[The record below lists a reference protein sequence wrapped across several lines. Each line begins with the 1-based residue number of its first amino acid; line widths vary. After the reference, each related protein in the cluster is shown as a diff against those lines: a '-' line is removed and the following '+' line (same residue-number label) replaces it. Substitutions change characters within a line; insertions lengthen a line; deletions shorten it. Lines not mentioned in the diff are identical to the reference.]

1 MMPPTMTPSTDF
13 LVPAMSDAHSPI
25 RTLARTSLRLNVFLV
40 VSVLL
45 VIVLVLAC
53 YWSLLRLV
61 EEEGDIVEFHFLR
74 LMGNIHSHEDF
85 LAQLARRTDET
96 TRRLDQAVIPLQY
109 KLLERSPR
117 ITLYEGREFSFSL
130 PFNLAMRE
138 EGNGGLAASDKGILS
153 LGVMLSNVYSSY
165 WTTSRYPATQVF
177 LLDMQK
183 PISLA
188 VPAMDSASEPYGRG
202 RETYLQTVER
212 IREHIRAR
220 ASAGDARHVR
230 WAKAGHFF
238 GRGTEHNRKLELIAF
253 TQAEIPDSLWS
264 RTPAPGEVVAVS
276 LLDLPRLNEFAHA
289 LKRPIFDALELRSP
303 EGETLAGKVALQ
315 GEITGKHVFT
325 RQGLFIRI
333 TSEDGWTGIYQ
344 IGYDTLFHYAKWH
357 LLLLACLLLLIS
369 SCGILALRWYVSRVV
384 LPADEAHRYVVESDA
399 FSALIIETGQVG
411 ICVIRRLDGGV
422 VLENR
427 LAREWLSDSESIVRM
442 SREWRSA
449 ERDREAPLSS
459 IEETQIE
466 VNGRFLRVG
475 FALTRYHG
483 EDVILCTFHDVT
495 AHRLTEEKLAEAKRS
510 ADAASE
516 AKTVFLATMSHEIRT
531 PLYGVLGTLEL
542 LGLTELSP
550 QQRDYLRTIQH
561 SSSSLLQLISDILD
575 VSKIESGQMP
585 LDLAEFC
592 PLDLVEEVM
601 RTYSAAATGKGLQFY
616 ACIDSHTPEKVI
628 GDAARVR
635 QILGNLI
642 SNAIKFTDMGRVAL
656 RLRCSTGESGTV
668 DMEWQ
673 VSDTGEGIPRDQQ
686 AHLFEPFY
694 QVLGGQCTMSG
705 TGLGLSICSRLS
717 ELMDGRIEVVSDVGL
732 GSSFT
737 LRLSLPVVEPPSE
750 ASGFRLLAETV
761 YVRAPVRDLAAN
773 LAEWL
778 NRWGARAVV
787 VRGDE
792 PPPGVLGAVL
802 LDLLPDA
809 LPPMEW
815 AHGRVLC
822 INGPSSPDPGG
833 ITASLYA
840 FREIGQAVRQAQ
852 KGELPLPRSASGI
865 QGRSWKKL
873 GLRALVAEDNP
884 FNQQLLKE
892 QLEELGCTV
901 CLCPDGREALQVW
914 LSGRF
919 DVLLTDVNM
928 PVMNGYELAAEVR
941 ALDPLMP
948 IIGVTANA
956 MKEEGERC
964 MAVGMNTWIV
974 KPLSLLMLYEGLCK
988 VCRID
993 LPAVAGE
1000 SLEPQGSLELSEKT
1014 RSLMLKVLGEDID
1027 LARACIARGDCV
1039 GTLDRLHRIRG
1050 SWAIAQGGE
1059 LLDFC
1064 QRVEQLLAEQGA
1076 GKEAFRAA
1084 SVVLD
1089 QMEIVIRTL

>member
-1 MMPPTMTPSTDF
+1 MTPSTAF

-188 VPAMDSASEPYGRG
+188 VPAMDSASEPYGRE

-220 ASAGDARHVR
+220 ASAGEARHVR

-253 TQAEIPDSLWS
+253 TQAEIPESLWR
-264 RTPAPGEVVAVS
+264 RTPAPGDVVAVS

-303 EGETLAGKVALQ
+303 EGETLAGKVSLE

-357 LLLLACLLLLIS
+357 LLLACLLLLIS

-427 LAREWLSDSESIVRM
+427 LAREWLNDSESIVRM

-449 ERDREAPLSS
+449 ERGREAPLSS

-475 FALTRYHG
+475 FSLTRYHG

-628 GDAARVR
+628 GDAARIR

-642 SNAIKFTDMGRVAL
+642 NNAIKFTDMGRVAL

-694 QVLGGQCTMSG
+694 QVLGGQCTLSG

-737 LRLSLPVVEPPSE
+737 LRLSLLVVEPPSE
-750 ASGFRLLAETV
+750 ESCFRLLAETV

-787 VRGDE
+787 IRSDE
-792 PPPGVLGAVL
+792 FPSSMPGAVL

-822 INGPSSPDPGG
+822 INGPSSPEPEC
-833 ITASLYA
+833 ITANLYA

-852 KGELPLPRSASGI
+852 KGEPPPSRSASGD

-901 CLCPDGREALQVW
+901 CLCQDGREALQAW

-928 PVMNGYELAAEVR
+928 PVMNGYELAVEVR

-964 MAVGMNTWIV
+964 VAVGMNTWIV
-974 KPLSLLMLYEGLCK
+974 KPLSLRMLYEGLCK
-988 VCRID
+988 VCRISP
-993 LPAVAGE
+993 LEAAVDG
-1000 SLEPQGSLELSEKT
+1000 SEPQGSLELSEKT

-1027 LARACIARGDCV
+1027 IARACIARGDCI

>member
-1 MMPPTMTPSTDF
+1 
-13 LVPAMSDAHSPI
+13 MSDIHSPI
-25 RTLARTSLRLNVFLV
+25 RTLTRTSLRLNVFLF
-40 VSVLL
+40 VSLLL
-45 VIVLVLAC
+45 VIVLLLSC

-130 PFNLAMRE
+130 PFNLAIQE
-138 EGNGGLAASDKGILS
+138 ESELPSQRDEGILS

-177 LLDMQK
+177 LLDMQR

-188 VPAMDSASEPYGRG
+188 VPSMDAAPELHGRDRLG
-202 RETYLQTVER
+202 YLQTVEK
-212 IREHIRAR
+212 IRQHIRAR
-220 ASAGDARHVR
+220 SGSPREGRVR

-238 GRGTEHNRKLELIAF
+238 GKGGRHDKDLELIAF
-253 TQAEIPDSLWS
+253 TRAEIPDSLW
-264 RTPAPGEVVAVS
+264 RRNAAPKDVLAVS

-303 EGETLAGKVALQ
+303 EGTVLAGQVELE
-315 GEITGKHVFT
+315 GGVSGKYRLTWH
-325 RQGLFIRI
+325 GLFIRVQ
-333 TSEDGWTGIYQ
+333 SEDGWSGLYQ
-344 IGYDTLFHYAKWH
+344 IDYDTLLHYAKWH
-357 LLLLACLLLLIS
+357 LLLLASLLLLIS
-369 SCGILALRWYVSRVV
+369 SGGILALRWYISRVV
-384 LPADEAHRYVVESDA
+384 LPADEAHRYVIESDA
-399 FSALIIETGQVG
+399 FSSLIIETGQVG
-411 ICVIRRLDGGV
+411 ICVIRRLDGSV

-427 LAREWLSDSESIVRM
+427 LAREWLEDSQSIVRM
-442 SREWRSA
+442 SRKWCPA
-449 ERDREAPLSS
+449 DRDQQAPLSP
-459 IEETQIE
+459 IEEDQIE
-466 VNGRFLRVG
+466 VNGRYLRIG

-542 LGLTELSP
+542 LGLTKLSA
-550 QQRDYLRTIQH
+550 QQQEYLQTIQH

-585 LDLAEFC
+585 LDLAEFS
-592 PLDLVEEVM
+592 PFDLIEEVM
-601 RTYSAAATGKGLQFY
+601 RTYSAAAGAKGLQFY
-616 ACIDSHTPEKVI
+616 SCIDPKTPEKMI
-628 GDAARVR
+628 GDVTRVR

-656 RLRCSTGESGTV
+656 RLRCSFEEDSQVHTV
-668 DMEWQ
+668 WQ

-686 AHLFEPFY
+686 ARLFEPFY
-694 QVLGGQCTMSG
+694 QVLSGQCTLSG

-717 ELMDGRIEVVSDVGL
+717 ELMDGRIDVVSDVGL

-737 LRLSLPVVEPPSE
+737 LRLSLPTVECTSPDTRE
-750 ASGFRLLAETV
+750 LLQAGTV
-761 YVRAPVRDLAAN
+761 FVRAPVRDLATN
-773 LAEWL
+773 LSDWL
-778 NRWGARAVV
+778 EQWGAKAVV
-787 VRGDE
+787 IRGDE
-792 PPPGVLGAVL
+792 EPTGAPGAVL
-802 LDLLPDA
+802 LDVLPDLLPSLQWPHA
-809 LPPMEW
+809 
-815 AHGRVLC
+815 RVVC
-822 INGPSSPDPGG
+822 VNGPSSPNVEG
-833 ITASLYA
+833 ISVNLFAL
-840 FREIGQAVRQAQ
+840 REIAQAVRQAQ
-852 KGELPLPRSASGI
+852 KGELPTSRDAAST
-865 QGRSWKKL
+865 QGRLWKKL
-873 GLRALVAEDNP
+873 GLRALVAEDNV

-914 LSGRF
+914 LSGHF

-928 PVMNGYELAAEVR
+928 PVMNGYELATEIR
-941 ALDPLMP
+941 ARNPQMP

-964 MAVGMNTWIV
+964 MAVGMNAWIV
-974 KPLSLLMLYEGLCK
+974 KPLSLLMLYERLCK
-988 VCRID
+988 VCEIV
-993 LPAVAGE
+993 PFE
-1000 SLEPQGSLELSEKT
+1000 SMEETFEPRGNLGMSEKT
-1014 RSLMLKVLGEDID
+1014 WSLMLKVIGEDIE
-1027 LARACIARGDCV
+1027 LARAHIAREDCA

-1050 SWAIAQGGE
+1050 SWAIIQGGD
-1059 LLDFC
+1059 LLAFC
-1064 QRVEQLLAEQGA
+1064 QRVERLLAEKGA
-1076 GKEAFRAA
+1076 DKEAFRAA
-1084 SVVLD
+1084 TVVLD
-1089 QMEIVIRTL
+1089 QMEQVIRAL

>member
-1 MMPPTMTPSTDF
+1 MMPPTMTPSTAF

-188 VPAMDSASEPYGRG
+188 VPAMDSASEPYGRE

-220 ASAGDARHVR
+220 ASAGEARHVR

-253 TQAEIPDSLWS
+253 TQAEIPESLWR
-264 RTPAPGEVVAVS
+264 RTPAPGDVVAVS

-303 EGETLAGKVALQ
+303 EGETLAGKVSLE

-357 LLLLACLLLLIS
+357 LLLACLLLLIS

-427 LAREWLSDSESIVRM
+427 LAREWLNDSESIVRM

-449 ERDREAPLSS
+449 ERGREAPLSS

-475 FALTRYHG
+475 FSLTRYHG

-628 GDAARVR
+628 GDAARIR

-642 SNAIKFTDMGRVAL
+642 NNAIKFTDMGRVAL

-694 QVLGGQCTMSG
+694 QVLGGQCTLSG

-737 LRLSLPVVEPPSE
+737 LRLSLLVVEPPSE
-750 ASGFRLLAETV
+750 ESCFRLLAETV

-787 VRGDE
+787 IRSDE
-792 PPPGVLGAVL
+792 FPSSMPGAVL

-822 INGPSSPDPGG
+822 INGPSSPEPEC
-833 ITASLYA
+833 ITANLYA

-852 KGELPLPRSASGI
+852 KGEPPPSRSASGD

-901 CLCPDGREALQVW
+901 CLCQDGREALQAW

-928 PVMNGYELAAEVR
+928 PVMNGYELAVEVR

-964 MAVGMNTWIV
+964 VAVGMNTWIV
-974 KPLSLLMLYEGLCK
+974 KPLSLRMLYEGLCK
-988 VCRID
+988 VCRISP
-993 LPAVAGE
+993 LEAAVDG
-1000 SLEPQGSLELSEKT
+1000 SEPQGSLELSEKT

-1027 LARACIARGDCV
+1027 IARACIARGDCI